1 MRKTLQI
8 VFLVLVFV
16 STTVNAQEKLHL
28 TKRTE
33 QYGVITI
40 SLSDGSQRSRDFDPD
55 SPAEHEEAV
64 SARGWKIG
72 DAIDI
77 DADTEHNACGAFDRL
92 TDTDQKPPTY
102 ACFPK
107 PK

>member
-1 MRKTLQI
+1 MRRTLEI
-8 VFLVLVFV
+8 VFLLLIFAGAA
-16 STTVNAQEKLHL
+16 TNAQDKLHL

-40 SLSDGSQRSRDFDPD
+40 TLSDGSQRIRDFDPD
-55 SPAEHEEAV
+55 SPTEHDEAA

-72 DAIDI
+72 DTIDI
-77 DADTEHNACGAFDRL
+77 DTDTEHNACGTFDRL